1 MIHVFTPII
10 CSNKNKKKNNSFLL
24 DETVEETVEV
34 AADLTRWSRELIKIQ
49 DFKNRVVCN
58 SLSKM

>member
-1 MIHVFTPII
+1 MFLPQLYVQIKT
-10 CSNKNKKKNNSFLL
+10 KKKNNSFLL

>member
-1 MIHVFTPII
+1 MFLSQL
-10 CSNKNKKKNNSFLL
+10 SNYMFKSKKQNNLYLL
-24 DETVEETVEV
+24 DETVEV

-58 SLSKM
+58 SLSCKMM

>member
-1 MIHVFTPII
+1 MFLSQL
-10 CSNKNKKKNNSFLL
+10 SNYMFKSKKQNNLYLL
-24 DETVEETVEV
+24 DETVEV

-58 SLSKM
+58 SLSKMM